1 MLRPLLYLIFFVSVS
16 YGTALGT
23 LQVLEA
29 YFISQNGNTYFDSIG
44 DEYEGNGR
52 IKPLELVKLSF
63 SRKDNL
69 LVFGSCEMGKED
81 VNSAFLN
88 KNNGF
93 QVNKI
98 GMNGANTIMNVMS
111 LGAIDEDISGKKI
124 VYLSSASF
132 FRKTGI
138 TLDRFDWNFSER
150 KFYAFMF
157 NKNLSHSLKKRLAKR
172 VFVLS
177 KSKKFLLV
185 NFYARIFSSENKM
198 SSVLSKLAYPI
209 YYLRYKALIV
219 RDEYAVYQK
228 LNEYRQKGIPE
239 VIQPVSKK
247 HDWEKEKLITLEKEK
262 KNSHNEFHVLD
273 DFYMERVLNNQLERF
288 KFDLSADS
296 PEREDFLIFLEVCKE
311 LKVVPLIVNL
321 PHHGKIADH
330 FDLKYQ
336 IGNRKQR
343 IELNKW
349 IKETVES
356 YNFELADFSVHE
368 YTDYFN
374 SRYTTTGSYGLVYVN
389 EAISKFYNNS

>member
-1 MLRPLLYLIFFVSVS
+1 MLRLLLYIITFVSVS
-16 YGTALGT
+16 YGTALGA
-23 LQVLEA
+23 LEILDK
-29 YFISQNGNTYFDSIG
+29 YLTSQNGNTYFDSIG
-44 DEYEGNGR
+44 DEYEGDGR
-52 IKPLELVKLSF
+52 IKPVELLKISF
-63 SRKDNL
+63 SREDNL
-69 LVFGSCEMGKED
+69 LVFGSCEMGKDD

-98 GMNGANTIMNVMS
+98 GMNGANTIINVMS
-111 LGAIDEDISGKKI
+111 LGAIDEDVAGKKI

-138 TLDRFDWNFSER
+138 TSDRFDWNFSER

-157 NKNLSHSLKKRLAKR
+157 NDHLSHSLKKRLAKR
-172 VFVLS
+172 VSLLS
-177 KSKKFLLV
+177 ESRNFLLEK
-185 NFYARIFSSENKM
+185 FYARIFSSETKM
-198 SSVLSKLAYPI
+198 VNVLSKLAYPL
-209 YYLRYKALIV
+209 YYLRYKSLIV
-219 RDEYAVYQK
+219 RDKYAVYQK
-228 LNEYRQKGIPE
+228 LNEYRPKGIPE
-239 VIQPVSKK
+239 VIQPVKK
-247 HDWEKEKLITLEKEK
+247 NHDWEKEKLETLEKEK
-262 KNSHNEFHVLD
+262 KKSHNEFNILD
-273 DFYMERVLNNQLERF
+273 DFYRERVVNFQLEKF

-321 PHHGKIADH
+321 PHHGKLSDY
-330 FDLKYQ
+330 FDVKYQ

-356 YNFELADFSVHE
+356 YGFELADFSVHE

-389 EAISKFYNNS
+389 EAISQFYNKG